1 MRRASPLLVNAL
13 FLMVATVASGTAA
26 GANNS
31 AASDAAKRPSNS
43 FNLYVAPTP
52 AAVNVVL
59 PIQGVG
65 VASSKTVITDPYKVP
80 LIQNAG
86 SLTPGR

>member
-1 MRRASPLLVNAL
+1 MRRAFSSSPKALLLVAGL
-13 FLMVATVASGTAA
+13 IVAHGPATA
-26 GANNS
+26 GQG

-43 FNLYVAPTP
+43 FNLYVPP
-52 AAVNVVL
+52 SPGAANIVL
-59 PIQGVG
+59 PAQGVG
-65 VASSKTVITDPYKVP
+65 VASSKTVILDPYKVP